1 MTERPR
7 PALRPVP
14 GAREDVAFCGYCGAP
29 ASPGA
34 WESGKSR
41 VCEHCRMGLLLSAE
55 ARLAPTP
62 ADAFL
67 VVDEVLAV
75 RALSARAEKLLD
87 LPETAAVNRQ
97 VSELLVPA
105 DTSPQAPASLPAV
118 LAQARLGGPPDGGEA
133 LQVSVRPPDVFGVRY
148 LARIG
153 PCRPGPATLV
163 VLTEDL

>member
-1 MTERPR
+1 MTERAR

-14 GAREDVAFCGYCGAP
+14 GARDDVAFCGYCGVH
-29 ASPGA
+29 ASPDA
-34 WESGKSR
+34 LESGKSR

-55 ARLAPTP
+55 GGLAPTP
-62 ADAFL
+62 GDAFL

-87 LPETAAVNRQ
+87 VPETAAVNRQ
-97 VSELLVPA
+97 VTELLAPA
-105 DTSPQAPASLPAV
+105 DTSPQARASLPAL
-118 LAQARLGGPPDGGEA
+118 LAQARLGGPAAGDQ